1 MARTPSDQD
10 IILVKPSRGKVPTTL
25 FSNQELQ
32 NKGLDSILLLH
43 AFTGCDTT
51 SPAFCKSKIGFWKLY
66 LKSHELREAAEIFSH
81 PSSSPEQIQEQG
93 FLRWCGAKP
102 KETSLNKFATKA
114 FWNLFSMSNLT
125 FPLCYQLSVQLP
137 NTFTAA
143 TNRFRFG
150 CDMSLIQSW
159 RGTSNPHNLMWSS
172 TIKSN
177 KAFQIDDLTFYIRE
191 NNRMCNVQLK
201 VEILILI

>member
-1 MARTPSDQD
+1 MARTPSDQG

-25 FSNQELQ
+25 YSNQELQ
-32 NKGLDSILLLH
+32 NKGLDSILSLH
-43 AFTGCDTT
+43 AFTGCGT
-51 SPAFCKSKIGFWKLY
+51 SSAAFCKSKIGFWKLY

-150 CDMSLIQSW
+150 CDVS
-159 RGTSNPHNLMWSS
+159 GTSNPHNSMWSS

-177 KAFQIDDLTFYIRE
+177 KAFQIEDLSFYIRE
-191 NNRMCNVQLK
+191 NSRMCNVQLK
-201 VEILILI
+201 FEILILM